1 MLAMLDHKTQ
11 QDEASR
17 AVWRHLFERQSRLVQ
32 GRACPE
38 FLDGLKRLDLSPE
51 RVPEL
56 ERVSDQLE
64 RITGWRL
71 VPVDGF
77 LDDGTFFRHLAQ
89 RQFPV
94 TWWLRPWE
102 KLDYLQEPDL
112 FHDLFGH
119 VPLLSHPVFADYM
132 QAYGEGGL
140 KAERLGALGMIARLY
155 WYTVEFGLIDRGD
168 GPRIHGAGILSSKGE
183 VLYSLDSPLPARRRF
198 DLRRIL
204 RTRYHIDRY
213 QTTYFVISSFEQLFA
228 ATAPDF
234 TALYAELAGL
244 PEYDP
249 AETA

>member
-1 MLAMLDHKTQ
+1 MLAILDRKTQ
-11 QDEASR
+11 QDDESR

-32 GRACPE
+32 QRACPE
-38 FLDGLKRLDLSPE
+38 FLTGLKRLDFSPDQ
-51 RVPEL
+51 VPDL

-64 RITGWRL
+64 AITGWRL
-71 VPVDGF
+71 APVDGF
-77 LDDGTFFRHLAQ
+77 LDDGSFFRYLAA
-89 RQFPV
+89 RRFPV
-94 TWWLRPWE
+94 TWWLRPWA

-155 WYTVEFGLIDRGD
+155 WYTVEFGLIDQGD

-183 VLYSLDSPLPARRRF
+183 VLHSLEAPQPRRRPF
-198 DLRRIL
+198 DLKRIL
-204 RTRYHIDRY
+204 RTRYHIDRF
-213 QTTYFVISSFEQLFA
+213 QSTYFVISSFEQLFA

-249 AETA
+249 EDRL

>member
-1 MLAMLDHKTQ
+1 MLAILDRKTQ
-11 QDEASR
+11 QDDENR

-32 GRACPE
+32 HRACPE
-38 FLDGLKRLDLSPE
+38 FLAGLKRLDFSPD
-51 RVPEL
+51 RVPDL

-64 RITGWRL
+64 AITGWHL
-71 VPVDGF
+71 APVDGF
-77 LDDGTFFRHLAQ
+77 LDDGTFFRHLAA
-89 RQFPV
+89 RRFPV
-94 TWWLRPWE
+94 TWWLRPWA

-155 WYTVEFGLIDRGD
+155 WYTVEFGLIDQGD

-183 VLYSLDSPLPARRRF
+183 VLHSLEAPQPIRRPF
-198 DLRRIL
+198 DLKRIL
-204 RTRYHIDRY
+204 RTRYHIDRF
-213 QTTYFVISSFEQLFA
+213 QSTYFVISSFEQLFA

-249 AETA
+249 EDRL